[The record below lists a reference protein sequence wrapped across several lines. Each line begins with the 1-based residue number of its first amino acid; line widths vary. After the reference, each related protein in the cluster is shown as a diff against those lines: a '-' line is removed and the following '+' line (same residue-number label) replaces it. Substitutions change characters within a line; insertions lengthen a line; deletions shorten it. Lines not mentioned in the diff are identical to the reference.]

1 MVYSIQTLF
10 HLHQFT
16 LYIYK
21 KKQKTYFS
29 FMAWQTYYA
38 MRWKQMDEN
47 IFTNMIIFSKN
58 RLFSLRTYCKLCW
71 QFKDNMKML
80 Y

>member
-1 MVYSIQTLF
+1 MDGSKATSQIGDNSFKSRVTKHQPMVYSVQTLF

-29 FMAWQTYYA
+29 FMA
-38 MRWKQMDEN
+38 
-47 IFTNMIIFSKN
+47 
-58 RLFSLRTYCKLCW
+58 
-71 QFKDNMKML
+71 
-80 Y
+80 